1 MVAAAAPLIR
11 RPQPHPRSAIM
22 ARKTRTP
29 DEKPATGLWRGVADH
44 PLRAQLIGEVH
55 ARPFFGIATPRRI
68 VHYAFVTDERQGAE
82 DRKQIAELARGR
94 GLDEP
99 RQAKFVCLELGQVR
113 LRWEQHTEF
122 TSYTFDTGVNAGA
135 PFGRADFDDVLP
147 GVALVAPGPLIAA
160 TQVALVAA
168 GGEDG
173 LVERLFDPASLCVV
187 DIDRGTARIAT
198 DFSAGP
204 GGMTRIL
211 IEDGGL
217 GAQRS
222 GVLVQRLIELET
234 YRLLALMALPEANRL
249 QPVVRR
255 VEADLADI
263 MARMRDAG
271 GFEDNRLLLDRITML
286 ASDLE
291 AQAAATS
298 HRFGASRAY
307 GDIADQRIR
316 AIGAEPVSGHRSWE
330 SFLRRRMGPALQ
342 TCRFVEERL
351 ATLSLRLSRAANLL
365 RTRVDIELEQQN
377 RSLLESMNR
386 RAKLQLRLQRTV
398 EGLSVAAV
406 SYYVV
411 GLIGYLIGGIK
422 SAGFSVPEGLIEALS
437 VPVVVLAVWW
447 VVRRVRRSYGQRS

>member
-1 MVAAAAPLIR
+1 
-11 RPQPHPRSAIM
+11 M
-22 ARKTRTP
+22 ARKRTQSRTGDVAP
-29 DEKPATGLWRGVADH
+29 GLWRGLADH
-44 PLRAQLIGEVH
+44 PLRPQLVGEVH
-55 ARPFFGIATPRRI
+55 ARPFLGIETPRRI
-68 VHYAFVTDERQGAE
+68 VHYAFLTGETGAAE
-82 DRKQIAELARGR
+82 DRKRITDLARSR

-99 RQAKFVCLELGQVR
+99 REAKFVRLELGKVR

-122 TSYTFDTGVNAGA
+122 TSYTLDTGVDATE
-135 PFGRADFDDVLP
+135 PFRQADFADVLP
-147 GVALVAPGPLIAA
+147 GVELTAPGPLIAA

-168 GGEDG
+168 GDG
-173 LVERLFDPASLCVV
+173 DALIERLFDPGSLCVIEV
-187 DIDRGTARIAT
+187 EQADARVAS
-198 DFSAGP
+198 DFSADP

-211 IEDGGL
+211 IEDRGL
-217 GAQRS
+217 GAQRA

-234 YRLLALMALPEANRL
+234 YRLLALMALPEAQKL
-249 QPVVRR
+249 QPLVRR
-255 VEADLADI
+255 VESDLADI
-263 MARMRDAG
+263 MARMREA
-271 GFEDNRLLLDRITML
+271 GFEDNRLLLDRMTTL

-291 AQAAATS
+291 AHAAATS

-307 GDIADQRIR
+307 GDIVDQRLK
-316 AIGAEPVSGHRSWE
+316 AIGEKPVSGYRSWE

-351 ATLSLRLSRAANLL
+351 TALAVRLSRAANLL

-386 RAKLQLRLQRTV
+386 RAKLQLRLQQTV

-411 GLIGYLIGGIK
+411 GLIGYLVGGVEG
-422 SAGFSVPEGLIEALS
+422 AGVAVPEGLVEAAA

-447 VVRRVRRSYGQRS
+447 MVRRVRRAYADRTR